1 MTASIGNST
10 CLKLFGLKKYF
21 LDFVELYNNNY
32 FPKVIL
38 ISGNKGIGKFTLAFH
53 LVNYFL
59 STKTKYEY
67 DLKNMM
73 INKESDYFGNILN
86 GTNENLVHIKND
98 NEKKITIDE
107 IRNIKKKFNSS
118 LMNKKPRFTIIDD
131 VELLSKNIANSLL
144 KFIEEP
150 SKNNYFILI
159 NNNRYELLETIKS
172 RAIEFKIFL
181 NNNEKKDIL
190 KKLIQYY
197 DINIDTPEDFQD
209 FDTPGMI
216 LNLDKN
222 LKKLNIS
229 LNDSFY
235 NTASILLKDY
245 KKNKNQFSLEC
256 LNFLIEINLRKKL
269 NNSESDLIKLIDYKN
284 NIIKLIHNF
293 KKFNLSS
300 GTVLEYIKEHKEYAT

>member
-73 INKESDYFGNILN
+73 INKKSDYFGNIIN

-172 RAIEFKIFL
+172 RAIEFKIFI

-197 DINIDTPEDFQD
+197 DINIDIPEDFQD
-209 FDTPGMI
+209 FDTPGTI

-229 LNDSFY
+229 INDSFY

-245 KKNKNQFSLEC
+245 KKNKNQFSLVC

>member
-73 INKESDYFGNILN
+73 INKKSDYFGNIIN
-86 GTNENLVHIKND
+86 GTNENLLHIKND

-118 LMNKKPRFTIIDD
+118 LMNRKPRFTIIDD

-172 RAIEFKIFL
+172 RAIEFKIFI

-197 DINIDTPEDFQD
+197 DINIDIPEDFQD
-209 FDTPGMI
+209 FDTPGTI

-229 LNDSFY
+229 INDSFY

-256 LNFLIEINLRKKL
+256 LNFLIEINLRNKL

>member
-1 MTASIGNST
+1 MTASTGNST

-118 LMNKKPRFTIIDD
+118 LMNRKPRFTIIDD

-172 RAIEFKIFL
+172 RAIEFKIFI

-197 DINIDTPEDFQD
+197 DINIDIPEDFQD

-216 LNLDKN
+216 LNIDKN

-229 LNDSFY
+229 INDSFY

-256 LNFLIEINLRKKL
+256 LNFLIEINLRNKL